1 MLMPGLALACSVVLL
16 LQHKA
21 RLFPVI
27 ALIASGVELLMAL
40 GILHLSLG
48 SIPLVLILG
57 AALAVAGVAVYIKA
71 SAKPVVSSATI
82 VTLVGALQVASGLHL
97 HVL

>member
-1 MLMPGLALACSVVLL
+1 MLMPGLAVACSIVLL

-27 ALIASGVELLMAL
+27 ALAASALELLMAL
-40 GILHLSLG
+40 GILRLNAG
-48 SIPLVLILG
+48 GIPIALILG
-57 AALAVAGVAVYIKA
+57 AALAVAGVAVYLKT
-71 SAKPVVSSATI
+71 SSKPVVSSATI
-82 VTLVGALQVASGLHL
+82 VTLIGALQVASGLHL

>member
-1 MLMPGLALACSVVLL
+1 MLMPGLAVACSIFLL

-21 RLFPVI
+21 RLFPGI
-27 ALIASGVELLMAL
+27 ALAASALELLMAL
-40 GILHLSLG
+40 GFLHLNLG

-57 AALAVAGVAVYIKA
+57 VAIAVAGVAIWMKT
-71 SAKPVVSSATI
+71 SSKPIVSTTT
-82 VTLVGALQVASGLHL
+82 VLTLIGGLQVASALHL